1 MKVTPE
7 EWRQEQERL
16 ADVRR
21 RIRKRL
27 GELGRTADDRRA
39 DVRAINRSFW
49 SDISVN
55 TDNED
60 DLIETAASITQQ
72 AQVLSSQERS
82 FKLAQDALRRLE
94 RIVDAPYFSRIDFAE
109 DGAAGG
115 DAERIYIGLASF
127 IDSRTDEILVY
138 DWRAPIASLFYDY
151 PPGPAAYRTPEA
163 EVRGELLLKRQYIVQ
178 NGELQD
184 MFDTGLSIGDE
195 MLQHML
201 GRSADDKMHNIVTTI
216 QREQNQIIRDDTHK
230 VLVVQGAAGSGKTS
244 VALQRIAYLLYKHRL
259 TLSAEQMVLFSPNS
273 LFGDYVSRVLPEL
286 GEANMQ
292 QTTFQ
297 EHVRFRL
304 EDTGLLLE
312 NPYDQ
317 LEFVLDSD
325 PAHDLAAEARLAGI
339 AYKASTAF
347 LQVVDA
353 YGERLARV
361 GLRFTGFQVGERVLL
376 SAEAIAERF
385 YSRPVGRSL
394 GDRIEQLTAWV
405 LERLGELEAEAERR
419 WYRKLAKEPTYVG
432 TEQEL
437 KRLSRR
443 RAHKTVAPLKERAR
457 QLGYIDVPGMY
468 RELFADLAL
477 HAELAQSAGQTLP
490 APPELAALSAH
501 TLARLAAGVLEY
513 EDATPLVY
521 LKGLIEGQM
530 TLRSIRYVLVDEAQ
544 DYTPFHYAYLQKL
557 FPRARFTLLGDWNQG
572 IFAHAAARQGGYAS
586 IGELLREPHAETIRL
601 GKSYRST
608 REIMELAARVL
619 PQGEPAEPFSRS
631 GEAPRLIPA
640 ADAAELVR
648 LVAAAALGR
657 RKDGAAS
664 VAVLCKTARETE
676 RAYAQLR
683 VHVPD
688 LQLITAAT
696 LRYEAGV
703 MILPVYLAKGL
714 EFDAVLLF
722 DAGAAVYAEE
732 RERKLLYTAC
742 TRALHHLDVLYTG
755 GLTPFLRE
763 G

>member
-1 MKVTPE
+1 MTQE
-7 EWRQEQERL
+7 EWRQEKERL

-39 DVRAINRSFW
+39 DVLAINRSFW

-72 AQVLSSQERS
+72 AQVLSIQERS
-82 FKLAQDALRRLE
+82 LQLAQDALRRLE
-94 RIVDAPYFSRIDFAE
+94 RIVDAPYFSRIDFADE
-109 DGAAGG
+109 EARGEI
-115 DAERIYIGLASF
+115 ERIYIGLASF
-127 IDSRTDEILVY
+127 MDPQSDEILVY

-151 PPGPAAYRTPEA
+151 PPGPATYRTPEA
-163 EVRGELLLKRQYIVQ
+163 DVSGELLLKRQYIVK
-178 NGELQD
+178 NGELED

-195 MLQHML
+195 MLQTML

-216 QREQNQIIRDDTHK
+216 QREQNQIIRDDAHK

-259 TLSAEQMVLFSPNS
+259 TLNADQMVLFSPNS
-273 LFGDYVSRVLPEL
+273 LFSDYVSRVLPEL

-297 EHVRFRL
+297 EHLRFRL
-304 EDTGLLLE
+304 EHTGLALE
-312 NPYDQ
+312 DPYDQ
-317 LEFVLDSD
+317 LEFVLVSD
-325 PAHDLAAEARLAGI
+325 PSRDPDAAARLAGI

-347 LQVVDA
+347 LQVIEA
-353 YGERLARV
+353 YGERLACA

-394 GDRIEQLTAWV
+394 GDRMEQLTAWV
-405 LERLGELEAEAERR
+405 LERLDELEAEAERR
-419 WYRKLAKEPTYVG
+419 WYRKLSRETTYVG
-432 TEQEL
+432 AEQEL

-468 RELFADLAL
+468 RELFANLEL
-477 HAELAQSAGQTLP
+477 HAELAQAAGQTLP
-490 APPELAALSAH
+490 APQQLAALAAH
-501 TLARLAAGVLEY
+501 TLERLDAGALNY

-521 LKGLIEGQM
+521 LKGLVEGQM
-530 TLRSIRYVLVDEAQ
+530 TVRTIRYVLVDEAQ

-572 IFAHAAARQGGYAS
+572 IFSHATAGQGGYAS
-586 IGELLREPHAETIRL
+586 IGDLLREPHAETIRL

-631 GEAPRLIPA
+631 GETPRLVAA
-640 ADAAELVR
+640 ADGGELVR
-648 LVAAAALGR
+648 LVAAAALSR
-657 RKDGAAS
+657 RNDGAAS

-676 RAYAQLR
+676 RAYVQLQAL
-683 VHVPD
+683 VPG

-714 EFDAVLLF
+714 EFDAVLIY
-722 DAGAAVYAEE
+722 DASEAVYAEE

-742 TRALHHLDVLYTG
+742 TRALHHLDVFYTG
-755 GLTPFLRE
+755 SLTPFLPQQ
-763 G
+763 